1 VAVDYTEHI
10 DIDLPR
16 ARVVALFDDPDNLV
30 KWQRGLQSFEHL
42 SGEPGQPG
50 ARSRLVFQTGR
61 RRLEMIE
68 TITRRDLP
76 EAFDGTYDAK
86 GVHNIVENRFAEVGP
101 DRTRWSSH
109 NVFELRG
116 PMKLV
121 GLVFAGAFRKQ
132 TRKYLEDFK
141 AFAERGVDVRD

>member
-1 VAVDYTEHI
+1 VDYTQHI
-10 DIDLPR
+10 DLDLPR
-16 ARVVALFDDPDNLV
+16 DRVVALFDDPDNLP

-50 ARSRLVFQTGR
+50 AKSRLVFQMGR
-61 RRLEMIE
+61 RRMEMVE

-86 GVHNIVENRFAEVGP
+86 GVHNIVENEFTELGP
-101 DRTRWSSH
+101 DRTRWTSH
-109 NVFELRG
+109 NVFEMRR

-121 GLVFAGAFRKQ
+121 GLLFGGSFRKQ
-132 TRKYLEDFK
+132 SMKYMEDFK

>member
-1 VAVDYTEHI
+1 VDYTQHI
-10 DIDLPR
+10 DLDLPR
-16 ARVVALFDDPDNLV
+16 DRVVALFDDPDNLP

-50 ARSRLVFQTGR
+50 AKSRLVFQMGR
-61 RRLEMIE
+61 RRVEMVE

-86 GVHNIVENRFAEVGP
+86 GVHNIVENEFTELGP
-101 DRTRWSSH
+101 DRTRWTSH
-109 NVFELRG
+109 NVFEMRG

-121 GLVFAGAFRKQ
+121 GLLFGGSFRKQ
-132 TRKYLEDFK
+132 SMKYMEDFK

>member
-1 VAVDYTEHI
+1 VEYTQHI

-16 ARVVALFDDPDNLV
+16 ERMVALFDDPDNLV

-50 ARSRLVFQTGR
+50 ATSRLVFQMGK
-61 RRLEMIE
+61 RRLEMVE
-68 TITRRDLP
+68 TITRRELP
-76 EAFDGTYDAK
+76 DAFDGTYDAK
-86 GVHNIVENRFAEVGP
+86 GVHNIAENRFTELGP
-101 DRTRWSSH
+101 ERTRWTAR
-109 NVFELRG
+109 NVFEMKG

-121 GLVFAGAFRKQ
+121 GLLAPGTFRKQ
-132 TRKYLEDFK
+132 SMKYMEDFK